1 MAIHPN
7 SPAGPPFFSWAVTR
21 FPTQIRL
28 RGKRLTIAVWHQ
40 SSGGWWRR
48 RRRKAHGVI
57 IGLLIAYKSSK
68 QSLIKRRTHYASAQC
83 VRPVRGV
90 IGLPAGIVILEVI
103 L

>member
-28 RGKRLTIAVWHQ
+28 RGKRLAIAVWHQ

-57 IGLLIAYKSSK
+57 IGLLIAYKSNLS
-68 QSLIKRRTHYASAQC
+68 IN
-83 VRPVRGV
+83 
-90 IGLPAGIVILEVI
+90 
-103 L
+103 